1 MLRAPRKTNSGCGP
15 QRSAV
20 LIALLSLLLAA
31 RSASAQDSSIEQHFA
46 AVPFQKWA
54 AEGPK
59 GDLPWHVH
67 VTPPKLTLHQRIAV
81 KIEIQLDGKELVK
94 RCCDGQA
101 TALIELTDPQGH
113 PYRNFVEKELKDAQ
127 LAMSDSMMILSWQ
140 VFLLPGDYR
149 AVTAFFYSGHDPHS
163 LTAQKIHVEPLRHD
177 PLPEAWR
184 NLPTVEFTDPQPEG
198 LDELLLPSVAGRLQL
213 PAKTAGPVRIEI
225 IANLTPYPSER
236 RKPKLYTERLGVFL
250 PILKTLAQLD
260 LENGSL
266 RESVLDLTRRS
277 VIFNQQD
284 IKGGN
289 VAWAGLKEALSINSA
304 VSVNVDDLREE
315 EHLGDFLREE
325 MTRRLADAA
334 DDQIKRIFILVSGPM
349 DLGPPLLEIVP
360 PADARFVLFYLKCNF
375 LQSSAFVRREHFSV
389 EPVEPSEQA
398 LERAAPDGIARLLK
412 GLQPR
417 TFPVDSAQSVR
428 QALAAVL
435 GEISRM

>member
-1 MLRAPRKTNSGCGP
+1 MLRAPRRTNRGSGP
-15 QRSAV
+15 RSA
-20 LIALLSLLLAA
+20 ALLALLGLLLAG
-31 RSASAQDSSIEQHFA
+31 RSASAQDSSIELHFA
-46 AVPFQKWA
+46 KVPFQKWA

-67 VTPPKLTLHQRIAV
+67 VAPPKLTLHQRLAV
-81 KIEIQLDGKELVK
+81 KIEIQLDGKELAK

-101 TALIELTDPQGH
+101 TALIELTDSQGRT
-113 PYRNFVEKELKDAQ
+113 YRNFVEKELKDAE
-127 LAMSDSMMILSWQ
+127 LAMSDSMVVLSWQ

-149 AVTAFFYSGHDPHS
+149 AIVAFYYSGRDPHS
-163 LTAQKIHVEPLRHD
+163 LAVQKIHVEPLRHD

-184 NLPTVEFTDPQPEG
+184 DLPSVEFSDPQPEG
-198 LDELLLPSVAGRLQL
+198 LDELLLPSIAGRLHL

-236 RKPKLYTERLGVFL
+236 RRSKLYTERLGVFL

-289 VAWAGLKEALSINSA
+289 VAWAGLEEALSVNSA
-304 VSVNVDDLREE
+304 VAVNVDDLREE

-325 MTRRLADAA
+325 ITHRLADAA
-334 DDQIKRIFILVSGPM
+334 DDKIGRIFIIVSGPM
-349 DLGPPLLEIVP
+349 DLGPPPLEIVA
-360 PADARFVLFYLKCNF
+360 PATAKFMLFYLKCNF
-375 LQSSAFVRREHFSV
+375 LQSSAFVRHEHFSV

-398 LERAAPDGIARLLK
+398 IERAAPDGIARLLR

-417 TFPVDSAQSVR
+417 TLPVDSAQSVR
-428 QALAAVL
+428 QALATIL